1 MSVTINLFEFQ
12 KLFEFEKELPSPNN
26 FDAKGFFEFLDKVWQ
41 EREKTP
47 FFREFYK
54 SYENDAAADYDSE
67 KKEKQQF
74 LSEYRD
80 NKIKARNYIGII
92 HYDGYTF
99 NLLPKIFYKNGK
111 DPDATQIEQIQ
122 KNILWWLSYSKRLKL
137 PKLESDFNKIK
148 TNSFFEILIYLFAT
162 YTSELF
168 TRQIYQN
175 YTDVER
181 ELPFVKGRIDMNA
194 YIKNNLST
202 GNWAKIA
209 CVYDSFEM
217 DNILNRIIKY
227 VCKLLLPQTRV
238 PETKRKLYDI
248 LFTLD
253 EVTDTVCL
261 AQDCEKVK
269 INPLFSEM
277 QTVLDYC
284 KLFLANSMVFTWKK
298 ELKVFA
304 FLLPMEK
311 LFEEFVSGFM
321 ETHKNEIFGNNY
333 NLSPQSNKYFLAE
346 NLENNTKEYY
356 LRPDISILKGKDIK
370 YLIDCK
376 YKLIYQANNDTPAQ
390 SDMYQMLAYAVRH
403 KCRKIKL
410 FYPQCAEE
418 NVSKNPTHC
427 YLVDDKFSD
436 TKISIVVH
444 KIPVILTQDAYD
456 KTDETILIE
465 SLKSVFSSNE
475 NSIKNQV

>member
-1 MSVTINLFEFQ
+1 VDKVFNLFEFQ
-12 KLFEFEKELPSPNN
+12 NQRFLPSEICSNDY
-26 FDAKGFFEFLDKVWQ
+26 FCFLDKVWQ
-41 EREKTP
+41 GREKTP

-54 SYENDAAADYDSE
+54 SDENEAAEDYDSE

-92 HYDGYTF
+92 HYNGYTF
-99 NLLPKIFYKNGK
+99 NLLPKIFYKK
-111 DPDATQIEQIQ
+111 DPDAAEIELIQ

-168 TRQIYQN
+168 TRQVYQN

-181 ELPFVKGRIDMNA
+181 ELPYVKGRIDMNA
-194 YIKNNLST
+194 YIKNNLIT
-202 GNWAKIA
+202 GNWGKIS
-209 CVYDSFEM
+209 CVYDSFEI
-217 DNILNRIIKY
+217 DNLLNRIIKY

-253 EVTDTVCL
+253 EVTDVVCL
-261 AQDCEKVK
+261 SQDCEKVK

-277 QTVLDYC
+277 QIVLDYC
-284 KLFLANSMVFTWKK
+284 KLFLTNSMVFTWKK

-311 LFEEFVSGFM
+311 VFEEFVSGFM
-321 ETHKNEIFGNNY
+321 ETHKTEIFGNNY
-333 NLSPQSNKYFLAE
+333 DLNPQSNKYFLAE
-346 NLENNTKEYY
+346 NLKNNTNEYY

-370 YLIDCK
+370 CLIDCK
-376 YKLIYQANNDTPAQ
+376 YKLIYQEYNNAPAQ

-403 KCRKIKL
+403 KCKDIKL
-410 FYPQCAEE
+410 FYPLCDEE
-418 NVSKNPTHC
+418 EKSEIPLAAYEIT
-427 YLVDDKFSD
+427 DEFSNS
-436 TKISIVVH
+436 TIQISVH
-444 KIPVILTQDAYD
+444 KIPVIGYHDAGL
-456 KTDETILIE
+456 KADETGLIE
-465 SLKSVFSSNE
+465 SLKKIFL
-475 NSIKNQV
+475 